1 MPVPLIVDGP
11 LKGKEIELPQEY
23 YEQGSFQYIVDE
35 EPLPELVPGEPITPT
50 QIRGGT
56 VTYRRHYY
64 GVLGHRLIIW
74 SLARDFQSISFQ
86 DLRDLFGVI
95 ISERGKAAE
104 HIQ

>member
-11 LKGKEIELPQEY
+11 LKGKEIDLPQEY
-23 YEQGSFQYIVDE
+23 YEQGSFQWINED
-35 EPLPELVPGEPITPT
+35 PIEATENPQPT
-50 QIRGGT
+50 GVRSGT

-64 GVLGHRLIIW
+64 GILGHRLIIW
-74 SLARDFQSISFQ
+74 SLARDFQSISFA

-95 ISERGKAAE
+95 ISDRGKAAE

>member
-23 YEQGSFQYIVDE
+23 YEQGSFQWVMDDTPDE
-35 EPLPELVPGEPITPT
+35 AVGRNISPT
-50 QIRGGT
+50 GVRSGT

-64 GVLGHRLIIW
+64 GILGHRLIIW

-95 ISERGKAAE
+95 ISDRGKAAE

>member
-11 LKGKEIELPQEY
+11 LKGKDIELPESY

-35 EPLPELVPGEPITPT
+35 PVEIPEPGEPVPSS
-50 QIRGGT
+50 QVCGGT

-64 GVLGHRLIIW
+64 GILGHRLIIW
-74 SLARDFQSISFQ
+74 SLARDFQSISFS
-86 DLRDLFGVI
+86 DLRDLFSVI
-95 ISERGKAAE
+95 ISEKGKAAE